1 MGFDPLSKV
10 ATTNPY
16 PVRAVGGYTATATW
30 TPAAAAYGAGDVMSV
45 AQTLTWVD
53 ADGNAF
59 PGGSL
64 KIISSI
70 FEVDETAVQASEAAY
85 ALKMYSV
92 TPPSAHADNAAW
104 DLPSGDRAA
113 YVGALAIAAPT
124 DVGATLLTETDNIQK
139 HITVAATGLTFAELV
154 TVAGF
159 TATATARK
167 IKLHAE
173 AV

>member
-1 MGFDPLSKV
+1 MDAS
-10 ATTNPY
+10 NPA
-16 PVRAVGGYTATATW
+16 PVRDVRGYTATMTV
-30 TPAAAAYGAGDVMSV
+30 TPAAAAYGAGDVMGV
-45 AQTLTWVD
+45 AQTLTWL
-53 ADGNAF
+53 DGNGNTF
-59 PGGSL
+59 PGGEL
-64 KIISSI
+64 KIISHVL
-70 FEVDETAVQASEAAY
+70 EVDETAVQASEAAY
-85 ALKMYSV
+85 ALKMYNV

-124 DVGATLLTETDNIQK
+124 DVGSTLLTETDNVQK
-139 HITVAATGLTFAELV
+139 QITVAATGLTFAELV

-167 IKLHAE
+167 VTLHAE